1 MTYIR
6 EHTST
11 DRFPDQYKRVGNEV
25 YERKLAQKF
34 EFTEFDTNAVP
45 TYTQFVLSKWEETPL
60 GQFVIEHGVDH
71 FFLREATIEN
81 PFLYKM
87 AIVTY
92 MTPKRWTE
100 FYLKFLDKSTA

>member
-6 EHTST
+6 EQTST
-11 DRFPDQYKRVGNEV
+11 ERFPDQFKRVGDEV

-34 EFTEFDTNAVP
+34 EFTEFNTNAVP

-92 MTPKRWTE
+92 MPSKRWTE
-100 FYLKFLDKSTA
+100 FYLKFLDNSNR